1 MYFFLNSS
9 FNAKN
14 SGIEHAQLKRAQL
27 FEKFNTDYKLVFR
40 DWNPLLHLY
49 LNAHGIADQHILN
62 VFDYFQ
68 EARYVKPKTI
78 HPRDIDFGIAHLI
91 YKKDEQNHRVLVY
104 NQNTLVGRINVFTE
118 EDTKPNIVK
127 SVELFDGFSNLYCVD
142 FYDYRGFKSLS
153 QWYTPDNQVAT
164 QTWYTPAGRPAI
176 ENFMRL
182 NGQQKLAESGYKT
195 IDAHG
200 TVRPHLNKTSLLT
213 EFLEA
218 INLKY
223 FDIKQANIY
232 VLDRGDFFEEILTDL
247 NSPTYSVLHLH
258 SSQAGDSQK
267 ADTSIMNNNYEYSLT
282 DLNRYDAIV
291 ASTHKQ
297 NADVQ
302 ARFHHQVDAFTI
314 PVGVLSARELET
326 TRVPMNKRRPH
337 SMVITARVSPEKQ
350 IDKIITAMGMAKKQ
364 VPDINL
370 NVYGYVDHSNND
382 AAIKRINA
390 AIKKYDL
397 QDAVTLHDYTL
408 DVPSVQAN
416 AQVYP
421 LASVMEGFNLALME
435 AQSNGDVGITF
446 DTNYGPNELIV
457 DQENGYVVK
466 YDDTEALSKKM
477 VELFTHDDLLQAMS
491 DKAYELS
498 QRYSSKQVWQ
508 KWQQLTNRANQ
519 VWQDKLKTY
528 RVDITDGLE
537 DMEHAQEE
545 H

>member
-78 HPRDIDFGIAHLI
+78 HPRDIDFGIAHLT

-223 FDIKQANIY
+223 FDTKQANIY

>member
-49 LNAHGIADQHILN
+49 LNAHGISDQHILN

>member
-27 FEKFNTDYKLVFR
+27 FEKFNTDYKLIFR
-40 DWNPLLHLY
+40 DWNPLLHHY
-49 LNAHGIADQHILN
+49 LNSHDITDNHILN

-68 EARYVKPKTI
+68 DAQYVKSKKI
-78 HPRDIDFGIAHLI
+78 HPKEIDFGIDDLS
-91 YKKDEQNHRVLVY
+91 YTQDDENHRVLVY
-104 NQNTLVGRINVFTE
+104 SKTQLIGRINLFTE
-118 EDTKPNIVK
+118 DDTQDNIVK

-176 ENFMRL
+176 ENFMRF
-182 NGQQKLAESGYKT
+182 NGQHKLTESGYKT
-195 IDAHG
+195 IDTNG
-200 TVRPHLNKTSLLT
+200 TVRSHLSKTSVIT

-223 FDIKQANIY
+223 FDTKQANIY
-232 VLDRGDFFEEILTDL
+232 IMDRGDFYEEILTHL

-267 ADTSIMNNNYEYSLT
+267 AATSIMNNNYEYSLT
-282 DLNRYDAIV
+282 DLNRYDAIIS
-291 ASTHKQ
+291 STHKQ
-297 NADVQ
+297 NLDV
-302 ARFHHQVDAFTI
+302 ANRFHHQVDAFTI
-314 PVGVLSARELET
+314 PVGVLSSSELE
-326 TRVPMNKRRPH
+326 RIKIPMNKRRPH

-350 IDKIITAMGMAKKQ
+350 IDKIITAMGMAKDK

-370 NVYGYVDHSNND
+370 NVYGYVDRSNND
-382 AAIKRINA
+382 IAMKRINA

-397 QDAVTLHDYTL
+397 QDAVKLHDYTL
-408 DVPSVQAN
+408 DVPSVHAN

-421 LASVMEGFNLALME
+421 LASIMEGFNLALME

-457 DQENGYVVK
+457 DQKNGYIVN
-466 YDDTEALSKKM
+466 YDDTAALSAKM
-477 VELFTHDDLLQAMS
+477 VELFTNEDLLQDMS

-498 QRYSSKQVWQ
+498 QRYSFKEVWK
-508 KWQQLTNRANQ
+508 KWQQLTKRANQ

-528 RVDITDGLE
+528 RPEITDGLK
-537 DMEHAQEE
+537 DMEHK
-545 H
+545 

>member
-49 LNAHGIADQHILN
+49 LNAHGISDQHILN

-223 FDIKQANIY
+223 FDTKQANIY

-408 DVPSVQAN
+408 DVPSVQTN

-466 YDDTEALSKKM
+466 YDDTAALSKKM

>member
-78 HPRDIDFGIAHLI
+78 HPRDIDFGIAHLT

-223 FDIKQANIY
+223 FDTKQANIY

-297 NADVQ
+297 NSDVQ

>member
-78 HPRDIDFGIAHLI
+78 HPRDIDFGIAHLT

-466 YDDTEALSKKM
+466 YDDTAALSKKM

>member
-49 LNAHGIADQHILN
+49 LNAHGISDQHILN

-466 YDDTEALSKKM
+466 YDDTAALSKKM